1 MIQIL
6 ANCDTVSSLVTMKA
20 LKKILSIIQIIGP
33 IVLIVALTFHIT
45 QLVMNPDDKKI
56 LKKIL
61 ISILATVIIFFIPLI
76 VNVVMGWMDNATTFS
91 ACWNS
96 IPDD

>member
-6 ANCDTVSSLVTMKA
+6 ADCDTVSSLVAMKA
-20 LKKILSIIQIIGP
+20 FKKILSIIQIVGP
-33 IVLIVALTFHIT
+33 ILLIAALTFHISK
-45 QLVMNPDDKKI
+45 LVADPNDKKTQ
-56 LKKIL
+56 KKIL
-61 ISILATVIIFFIPLI
+61 ISILATVILFFVPLI
-76 VNVVMGWMDNATTFS
+76 VNVVMGWMDNATSFS